1 MPKVPG
7 CLGSRGCEGARV
19 RRARQN
25 LRDILFEAVP
35 ETRTLRRRETRFVLI
50 LLAMLA
56 WRRLCST
63 ICMAQTARNISEV
76 IAWQLANE
84 QSDLVFNLIQNG
96 PCTRDIKFCD
106 QIRDSSGAVAPLI
119 AEGFARFTPAEFAK
133 YLRWAKAELPKRK
146 HICARVRR
154 EDISLKINSR
164 RSGAYPSES

>member
-1 MPKVPG
+1 
-7 CLGSRGCEGARV
+7 V
-19 RRARQN
+19 RRARHN
-25 LRDILFEAVP
+25 LRDILFEAVA

-133 YLRWAKAELPKRK
+133 YLRWAKAEITETRTHLRK
-146 HICARVRR
+146 GEAR
-154 EDISLKINSR
+154 DISLKINSR